1 MPRLQNLLT
10 RYAGRIGARPLV
22 RPARAAALAAGVS
35 VCLGV
40 VPGPSTQDRQAP
52 DATAGEAGGSQPHLV
67 AGRGADVVREAEL
80 RRALAEAEHLAALA
94 LSIPSGLPVRQRLT
108 SAWGMREH
116 PVVRGVRPHHG
127 VDLGC
132 PVGTPVLATASGEVL
147 GTGQSRTAGLWVRVG
162 HVGGYSTFYAH
173 LSEARVAKGDRVLEA
188 DTLALSGETGRVRGA
203 HLHYEL
209 NWGGAGADSLSLPV
223 DALHERRRSA
233 TEAAMAALPSRMPGP
248 LHWKAAPPT
257 RAALDHKATAESDD

>member
-1 MPRLQNLLT
+1 
-10 RYAGRIGARPLV
+10 
-22 RPARAAALAAGVS
+22 
-35 VCLGV
+35 
-40 VPGPSTQDRQAP
+40 
-52 DATAGEAGGSQPHLV
+52 
-67 AGRGADVVREAEL
+67 
-80 RRALAEAEHLAALA
+80 
-94 LSIPSGLPVRQRLT
+94 
-108 SAWGMREH
+108 MREH
-116 PVVRGVRPHHG
+116 PVVGGIRPHHG

-147 GTGQSRTAGLWVRVG
+147 GTGRSRTAGLWVRVG

-233 TEAAMAALPSRMPGP
+233 TEAAMAALPSRMPDP
-248 LHWKAAPPT
+248 LHWKAALPT
-257 RAALDHKATAESDD
+257 RAALDHETTAESDD